1 MIDNKSQLLEQ
12 AQAYVTELF
21 RSKVD
26 PKFLFHNLEHTQQV
40 VSAAVEIAGHYG
52 LNDEDRLVLLLSAW
66 FHDTGFRHGHP
77 QDHEKESIRL
87 ASEFLQQ
94 HQADAELIQRVSS
107 CIQATRMPQSPL
119 SQVEKVMC
127 DADLYHLGTGDFK
140 KMNQQLKREQ
150 EAYTG
155 KEISKK
161 EWRQRNIEFLESHQY
176 FTDYCQQ
183 KLEPQKQVWIRE
195 LRKKQGG
202 KEIKHTE
209 EMEISPYAFETE
221 TPAAPNGKKNKPAAT
236 LDKSTDRGVQT
247 VFRITSDNHMNLS
260 SMADSKANIM
270 ISVNSIIISIMF
282 SVLLGRLEYYPHL
295 AIPTLLLAMVCVAA
309 IIFAVLATRPNI
321 TGGMFTEDDIRNKR
335 TNLLFFGNF
344 YKMNLEEYNWAMNEM
359 IKDKEFIYSNIIK
372 DIYFL
377 GVVLARK
384 YKYLRISYTIFMYG
398 LIAAVLAFGASV
410 YFSTSGQ

>member
-12 AQAYVTELF
+12 AQSYVTDLF
-21 RSKVD
+21 QSKVD
-26 PKFLFHNLEHTQQV
+26 PKFLFHNLDHTQQV
-40 VSAAVEIAGHYG
+40 VSAATEIASHYE
-52 LNDEDRLVLLLSAW
+52 LNDEDRLVLMLSAW

-77 QDHEKESIRL
+77 HDHEKESIRL
-87 ASEFLQQ
+87 ATEFLQQ
-94 HQADAELIQRVSS
+94 HHVDGELVQRVSS

-119 SQVEKVMC
+119 SQVEKIMC
-127 DADLYHLGTGDFK
+127 DADLYHLGTSEFK

-183 KLEPQKQVWIRE
+183 KLEPQKQIWIRE

-209 EMEISPYAFETE
+209 EMEISPYAFDTE
-221 TPAAPNGKKNKPAAT
+221 PTPVENKSAKKAQAT
-236 LDKSTDRGVQT
+236 IDKSTDRGIQT
-247 VFRITSDNHMNLS
+247 VFRLTSENHMNLS

-295 AIPTLLLAMVCVAA
+295 AIPTMLLALVCVAA

-321 TGGMFTEDDIRNKR
+321 TGGMFTEDDIRNKK

-359 IKDKEFIYSNIIK
+359 LKDKDFIYSNIVK
-372 DIYFL
+372 DIYYL

-410 YFSTSGQ
+410 YLTPGA